1 MTNFKDLGI
10 EVEVTYFAGKSIRVE
25 EILNVP
31 IKVHAFKIEPSK
43 KKANSDYLTLQIE
56 IDERKRVVFTGATIL
71 IQTIKK
77 VPEDKFPFTTTI
89 VKRNEYLEFT

>member
-10 EVEVTYFAGKSIRVE
+10 EVEVTHFAGKSIRVE

-31 IKVHAFKIEPSK
+31 IKVYAFKIEPSK

-56 IDERKRVVFTGATIL
+56 IDERKRVIFTGATIL

-77 VPEDKFPFTTTI
+77 VPTDKFPFTTTI

>member
-1 MTNFKDLGI
+1 MTKFSDLGI
-10 EVEVTYFAGKSIRVE
+10 EAEVTHFAGKSVKID

-43 KKANSDYLTLQIE
+43 KKLNSDYLTLQIE
-56 IDERKRVVFTGATIL
+56 IDDRKRVVFTGATIL
-71 IQTIKK
+71 IQVIKK
-77 VPEDKFPFTTTI
+77 VPKDKFPFTTTI